1 MDQENNYRLAPV
13 LEPEPEN
20 TPVEIGED
28 PPLQGDIVAATQEPS
43 PIKPGLRATF
53 REKRNALSER
63 ERNAGVRRIIERLMQ
78 HPDVHRAKTVLLYAS
93 YDSEV
98 TTDDLAKELM
108 RRGKAVAYPKLTM
121 VPGLMTLWRIKN
133 IDALIPHKH
142 GIRAP
147 DVTRSMPI
155 EPLTLDC
162 VIYPG
167 LAFTK
172 GLARLGQGGGY
183 YDRLS
188 AKLADNCARIGV
200 CFETQ
205 IADELP
211 HETHD
216 AKVHWVVT
224 EATVYPYVPDPP
236 PPPLLIGAP
245 KVEGASQEGLT
256 DASAGSDAQTRSD
269 NTQAHSSDTTTSANV
284 RPDGNAPPVRGEPV
298 EP

>member
-1 MDQENNYRLAPV
+1 MEQEIDYRLAPV
-13 LEPEPEN
+13 LEPEPEAAPPEMGQN
-20 TPVEIGED
+20 
-28 PPLQGDIVAATQEPS
+28 PPLQGDIESASKEPS
-43 PIKPGLRATF
+43 PVKPGLRAAM
-53 REKRNALSER
+53 RVRRDALSEK
-63 ERNAGVRRIIERLMQ
+63 ERHAAERRINERLLQ

-93 YDSEV
+93 YGSEV
-98 TTDDLAKELM
+98 ETDTLAKELM
-108 RRGKAVAYPKLTM
+108 KRGKAVAYPKVTA

-133 IDALIPHKH
+133 LDALIPHKH

-147 DVTRSMPI
+147 DVTRSSPI

-167 LAFTK
+167 MSFTK

-205 IADELP
+205 ISDSLP
-211 HETHD
+211 HEAHD
-216 AKVHWVVT
+216 ANVHWVVT

-236 PPPLLIGAP
+236 PPPILIGAP
-245 KVEGASQEGLT
+245 KLESDGIDPSIPASTENANADTNAAAALSQIT
-256 DASAGSDAQTRSD
+256 DDAADAATTD
-269 NTQAHSSDTTTSANV
+269 TQHSRKS
-284 RPDGNAPPVRGEPV
+284 
-298 EP
+298 